1 VADAGDFCANGTRI
15 VTLQIH
21 VQLDYWFEQACDAL
35 LQVEA
40 AAITGQV
47 IRQAHITVTPCDHF
61 ARVPAQDHIGERIW
75 LRVAGRVL
83 VDYRAM
89 VAIEPRTEDC
99 ANLPSVPP
107 HRLPGEAVPYLLPS
121 RYCPSNQFTDF
132 VETTFGAIEGGAK
145 IAAMR
150 EWVAGHLSYVPGA
163 SDTDTTAA
171 DTFRTRAGV
180 CRDYA
185 HLLIALARAAD
196 IPARIASV
204 YALGVT
210 PPDFHAVAE
219 VFLDG
224 GWHLVDPTGMARP
237 NEMAKIGIGRDI
249 GDVAF
254 LTAFGQLRMISQN
267 VSVEAAVQALCA
279 E

>member
-1 VADAGDFCANGTRI
+1 
-15 VTLQIH
+15 

-40 AAITGQV
+40 AAIPGQV
-47 IRQAHITVTPCDHF
+47 IGQADITITPCDHF

-75 LRVAGRVL
+75 LRVAGRVS
-83 VDYRAM
+83 VDYQAQ
-89 VAIEPRTEDC
+89 VTIDPRNQDC
-99 ANLPSVPP
+99 AGLPGIPP

-121 RYCPSNQFTDF
+121 RYCQSNQFTDF
-132 VETTFGAIEGGAK
+132 VETTFGAVEGGTK

-150 EWVAGHLSYVPGA
+150 DWVAGHLSYVPGA

-171 DTFRTRAGV
+171 DTFRARAGV

-237 NEMAKIGIGRDI
+237 HEMAKIGIGRDI

-254 LTAFGQLRMISQN
+254 LTAFGQLKMISQN

-279 E
+279 G

>member
-1 VADAGDFCANGTRI
+1 MLATYCANGTRI

-35 LQVEA
+35 LQVEV
-40 AAITGQV
+40 AAIPGQV
-47 IRQAHITVTPCDHF
+47 ISQADITITPCDHF
-61 ARVPAQDHIGERIW
+61 ARVAAQDHIGERIW
-75 LRVAGRVL
+75 LRVEGRVL
-83 VDYRAM
+83 VDYRAH
-89 VAIEPRTEDC
+89 VTIDQRPHDC
-99 ANLPSVPP
+99 ADLPSVPP

-121 RYCPSNQFTDF
+121 RYCPSNQFADF
-132 VETTFGAIEGGAK
+132 VETTFGAVEGGAK

-150 EWVAGHLSYVPGA
+150 DWVAGHLSYVPGA

-185 HLLIALARAAD
+185 HLMIALARAAD

-237 NEMAKIGIGRDI
+237 NKMAKIGIGRDI

-254 LTAFGQLRMISQN
+254 LTAFGQLKMNSQN
-267 VSVEAAVQALCA
+267 VSVEAASQALCA
-279 E
+279 G